1 MRNRSAVAM
10 AAALLVALLGSAAAD
25 TIITR
30 DGSSY
35 SGQYLGARQGTIGF
49 TDSSGVGYT
58 FPMRDVQSLVFT
70 GTNDTV
76 TLRNGKVYSGKFGGP
91 DPLAFK
97 DKLGILYEFPRRD
110 VESLVLSAAEA
121 AQASTPPPDAKV
133 IPTGTEIS
141 IRIEENIDSG
151 SASAGQRFAAEV
163 VDAVDDLSGG
173 VAIPAHSKAKLL
185 IVSESGGGAGS
196 PYLYLD
202 LDSVNIKG
210 VWHRVF
216 TSELKESSN
225 QGFGKNKRTAEFLG
239 GGGGGGGGGGV
250 SRATVHARQAGEGGG
265 GDGVAVPAGAAAG
278 AASAVDQRMA
288 TADVVII
295 GGGIVG
301 SSIAYHLTAAGCRN
315 VLVIER
321 ETQQGKGSTGKS
333 MGGVRAQFSTPVNIR
348 MSLYAIPFY
357 ASFEERLGHPAGYRP
372 QGYLFC
378 ATNEK
383 HL

>member
-1 MRNRSAVAM
+1 M
-10 AAALLVALLGSAAAD
+10 
-25 TIITR
+25 
-30 DGSSY
+30 
-35 SGQYLGARQGTIGF
+35 
-49 TDSSGVGYT
+49 
-58 FPMRDVQSLVFT
+58 
-70 GTNDTV
+70 
-76 TLRNGKVYSGKFGGP
+76 
-91 DPLAFK
+91 
-97 DKLGILYEFPRRD
+97 
-110 VESLVLSAAEA
+110 LSAAEA

-239 GGGGGGGGGGV
+239 GGAALGGLLGAILGGGK
-250 SRATVHARQAGEGGG
+250 
-265 GDGVAVPAGAAAG
+265 GAAIG
-278 AASAVDQRMA
+278 AASGA
-288 TADVVII
+288 
-295 GGGIVG
+295 GGGFLGQLFTRGKQVKV
-301 SSIAYHLTAAGCRN
+301 AAET
-315 VLVIER
+315 VLQFRLER
-321 ETQQGKGSTGKS
+321 PLVLQ
-333 MGGVRAQFSTPVNIR
+333 AQ
-348 MSLYAIPFY
+348 
-357 ASFEERLGHPAGYRP
+357 
-372 QGYLFC
+372 
-378 ATNEK
+378 
-383 HL
+383 